1 MNLFIDTHLN
11 DVAIVLHKD
20 DSIIKVRVLK
30 GVTENSKVIMPTI
43 KKILNRQTPESVI
56 VVNGPGS
63 FTGVRLGVTIGKTL
77 ANTLEIPIR
86 VINTLECM
94 AISLND
100 DIKERVVSF
109 SDNNGYYMG
118 FFDSNNKKHGEYQYV
133 TKEEYNEFAN
143 RYDVYEDVKID
154 YLKVINV
161 VLQRKP
167 VSAHDVKAEYI
178 KKIDVEKNDKER

>member
-20 DSIIKVRVLK
+20 NSIIKVKLLK

-43 KKILNRQTPESVI
+43 KKILNKKTPDSLI

-63 FTGVRLGVTIGKTL
+63 FTGVRLGVTIAKTL

-86 VINTLECM
+86 TITTLECM
-94 AISLND
+94 AISLDNS
-100 DIKERVVSF
+100 IKEKVRSL

-118 FFDSNNKKHGEYQYV
+118 FFDSNNKKFGEYQYV
-133 TKEEYNEFAN
+133 TNDEYNEFAN
-143 RYDVYEDVKID
+143 KYDIYENLKLD
-154 YLKVINV
+154 YLKIIEE
-161 VLQRKP
+161 VLKKKAVNAHEVKP
-167 VSAHDVKAEYI
+167 VYI
-178 KKIDVEKNDKER
+178 KKIDVEK